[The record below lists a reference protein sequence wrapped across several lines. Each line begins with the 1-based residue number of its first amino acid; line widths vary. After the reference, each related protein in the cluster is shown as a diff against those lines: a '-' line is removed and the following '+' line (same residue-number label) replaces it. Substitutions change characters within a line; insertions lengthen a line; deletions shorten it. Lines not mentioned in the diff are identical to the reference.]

1 MGAFFESALLFS
13 LAVLIVLMGLLIY
26 YFKGRITDLE
36 QKNMKCLELIGDV
49 YKSHLELK
57 RGISIPFIR
66 EQIGGMQQTEDPRIE
81 DPRIEDPR
89 IEDPRIK
96 IELQEQSSHDNFY
109 DDDDDD
115 DDSDDSDDSDS
126 DDEDTENNSDNQ
138 IKTVNV
144 DLSGS
149 IELSEEIDVED
160 MEIEDVDAISND
172 EVIKIENSKP
182 IVVNKI
188 EIDGEIELDI
198 DGDNAEHN
206 DQTQAAEQSKRDS
219 YKKMSLP
226 ALRGFI
232 ISNGYQTDNAK
243 LQKMKKNELI
253 DLIIESQ

>member
-13 LAVLIVLMGLLIY
+13 LAVLIVLIGLLIY

-57 RGISIPFIR
+57 RGMPTM
-66 EQIGGMQQTEDPRIE
+66 IGGQTSMPS
-81 DPRIEDPR
+81 
-89 IEDPRIK
+89 DPRIK
-96 IELQEQSSHDNFY
+96 IELQEHPQYDYCNTNFY
-109 DDDDDD
+109 DDEDDDDEEDDDEDDDD
-115 DDSDDSDDSDS
+115 DVDSIIEIVD
-126 DDEDTENNSDNQ
+126 NIQDNQ
-138 IKTVNV
+138 DNDSQVKMINV
-144 DLSGS
+144 DLSGT
-149 IELSEEIDVED
+149 IELSENMDVEEI
-160 MEIEDVDAISND
+160 EIEDDAAISND
-172 EVIKIENSKP
+172 ELIKVDESEL

-188 EIDGEIELDI
+188 ETEVDEGVE
-198 DGDNAEHN
+198 
-206 DQTQAAEQSKRDS
+206 TQSNSQNVSRES

-253 DLIIESQ
+253 DLIIESQQ

>member
-13 LAVLIVLMGLLIY
+13 LAVLIVLIGLLIY

-57 RGISIPFIR
+57 RGMPTM
-66 EQIGGMQQTEDPRIE
+66 IGGQTSMPS
-81 DPRIEDPR
+81 
-89 IEDPRIK
+89 DPRIK
-96 IELQEQSSHDNFY
+96 IELQEHPQYDYCNTNFY
-109 DDDDDD
+109 DDDDEEVDDDDDD
-115 DDSDDSDDSDS
+115 DDDDVDSIIEIVD
-126 DDEDTENNSDNQ
+126 NIQDNQ
-138 IKTVNV
+138 ESNDNNDNQVKMINV
-144 DLSGS
+144 DLSGT
-149 IELSEEIDVED
+149 IELSENMDVEEI
-160 MEIEDVDAISND
+160 EIEDDAAISND
-172 EVIKIENSKP
+172 ELIKVDESEL

-188 EIDGEIELDI
+188 ENEVDEVVEGVE
-198 DGDNAEHN
+198 
-206 DQTQAAEQSKRDS
+206 TQSNSQNVSRES

-253 DLIIESQ
+253 DLIIESQQ

>member
-13 LAVLIVLMGLLIY
+13 LAVLIVLIGLLIY

-57 RGISIPFIR
+57 RGMAIPFIR
-66 EQIGGMQQTEDPRIE
+66 EQVGGMQQTTDQ
-81 DPRIEDPR
+81 
-89 IEDPRIK
+89 RIK
-96 IELQEQSSHDNFY
+96 IELQEQPHEYEDES
-109 DDDDDD
+109 
-115 DDSDDSDDSDS
+115 DSDSNSDSDS
-126 DDEDTENNSDNQ
+126 DGDDEDSIVEIIEDNADNQ

-160 MEIEDVDAISND
+160 MEIEDVDAIGND
-172 EVIKIENSKP
+172 ELIKIEQSEP
-182 IVVNKI
+182 IIVNKV

-198 DGDNAEHN
+198 DGEHAV
-206 DQTQAAEQSKRDS
+206 DQSKRDS

-243 LQKMKKNELI
+243 LQKMRKNELI
-253 DLIIESQ
+253 DLIIESM

>member
-13 LAVLIVLMGLLIY
+13 LAVLIVLIGLLIY

-66 EQIGGMQQTEDPRIE
+66 EQVGGVQQTLSEQVGGMQQTT
-81 DPRIEDPR
+81 
-89 IEDPRIK
+89 DPRIK
-96 IELQEQSSHDNFY
+96 IELQEQSQ
-109 DDDDDD
+109 DDDFYEDEDDED
-115 DDSDDSDDSDS
+115 EDESDSDS
-126 DDEDTENNSDNQ
+126 DDEDSIVEIIDNQ

-172 EVIKIENSKP
+172 EVIKVEQSEP
-182 IVVNKI
+182 IIVNKV
-188 EIDGEIELDI
+188 EIDGEIELDVE
-198 DGDNAEHN
+198 GEHAV
-206 DQTQAAEQSKRDS
+206 DQSKRDS

>member
-13 LAVLIVLMGLLIY
+13 LAVLIVLIGLLIY

-57 RGISIPFIR
+57 RGMAIPFIR
-66 EQIGGMQQTEDPRIE
+66 EQVGGMQQTEDQ
-81 DPRIEDPR
+81 
-89 IEDPRIK
+89 RIK
-96 IELQEQSSHDNFY
+96 IELQEQPHEYEYEDES
-109 DDDDDD
+109 
-115 DDSDDSDDSDS
+115 DSDSDDDSDS
-126 DDEDTENNSDNQ
+126 DNEIAEDNADNQ

-172 EVIKIENSKP
+172 ELIKIEQSEP
-182 IVVNKI
+182 IIVNKI

-198 DGDNAEHN
+198 DGDNAE
-206 DQTQAAEQSKRDS
+206 QTQAVDQSKRDS

-253 DLIIESQ
+253 DLIIESV

>member
-13 LAVLIVLMGLLIY
+13 LAVLIVLIGLLIY

-57 RGISIPFIR
+57 RGIAIPFIR
-66 EQIGGMQQTEDPRIE
+66 EQVGGMQQT
-81 DPRIEDPR
+81 
-89 IEDPRIK
+89 EDPRIK
-96 IELQEQSSHDNFY
+96 IELQEQSHEY
-109 DDDDDD
+109 EDDDEDNS
-115 DDSDDSDDSDS
+115 DSDSDS
-126 DDEDTENNSDNQ
+126 DDEIAEDNIDNQ

-149 IELSEEIDVED
+149 IELSEEIEVED
-160 MEIEDVDAISND
+160 MEIEDADVISNNKLL
-172 EVIKIENSKP
+172 KIEQSEP
-182 IVVNKI
+182 IIVNKI

-198 DGDNAEHN
+198 EDDHVE
-206 DQTQAAEQSKRDS
+206 QIQAVDQSKRDS

-253 DLIIESQ
+253 DLIIESM

>member
-13 LAVLIVLMGLLIY
+13 LAVLIVLIGLLIY

-57 RGISIPFIR
+57 RGMPTM
-66 EQIGGMQQTEDPRIE
+66 IGGQTSMPS
-81 DPRIEDPR
+81 
-89 IEDPRIK
+89 DPRIK
-96 IELQEQSSHDNFY
+96 IELQEHPQYDYCNTNFY
-109 DDDDDD
+109 DDEDDDDEEDDDEDDDD
-115 DDSDDSDDSDS
+115 DVDSIIEIVD
-126 DDEDTENNSDNQ
+126 NIQDNQ
-138 IKTVNV
+138 ESNDSNDNQVKMINV
-144 DLSGS
+144 DLSGT
-149 IELSEEIDVED
+149 IELSENMDVEEI
-160 MEIEDVDAISND
+160 EIEDDAAISND
-172 EVIKIENSKP
+172 ELIKVDESEL

-188 EIDGEIELDI
+188 ENEVDEVVEGVE
-198 DGDNAEHN
+198 
-206 DQTQAAEQSKRDS
+206 TQSNSQNVSRES

-253 DLIIESQ
+253 DLIIESQQ

>member
-13 LAVLIVLMGLLIY
+13 LAVLIVLIGLLIY
-26 YFKGRITDLE
+26 YFKGRITELE

-57 RGISIPFIR
+57 RGMAIPFIR
-66 EQIGGMQQTEDPRIE
+66 EQVGGMQQTTDQ
-81 DPRIEDPR
+81 
-89 IEDPRIK
+89 RIK
-96 IELQEQSSHDNFY
+96 IELQEQPHEYEDES
-109 DDDDDD
+109 
-115 DDSDDSDDSDS
+115 DSDSNSDSDS
-126 DDEDTENNSDNQ
+126 DGDDEDSIVEIIEDNADNQ

-160 MEIEDVDAISND
+160 MEIEDVDAIGND
-172 EVIKIENSKP
+172 ELIKIEQSEP
-182 IVVNKI
+182 IIVNKV

-198 DGDNAEHN
+198 DGEHAV
-206 DQTQAAEQSKRDS
+206 DQSKRDS

-253 DLIIESQ
+253 DLIIESM

>member
-13 LAVLIVLMGLLIY
+13 LAVLIVLIGLLIY

-66 EQIGGMQQTEDPRIE
+66 EQVGGVQQTLSEQVGGMQQTT
-81 DPRIEDPR
+81 
-89 IEDPRIK
+89 DPRIK
-96 IELQEQSSHDNFY
+96 IELQEQSQEDDFY
-109 DDDDDD
+109 EDEDEDES
-115 DDSDDSDDSDS
+115 DSDGDS
-126 DDEDTENNSDNQ
+126 DDEDNIVEIIDNQ

-172 EVIKIENSKP
+172 EVIKVEQSEP
-182 IVVNKI
+182 IIVNKV
-188 EIDGEIELDI
+188 EIDGEIELDVE
-198 DGDNAEHN
+198 GEHAV
-206 DQTQAAEQSKRDS
+206 DQSKRDS

>member
-66 EQIGGMQQTEDPRIE
+66 EQVGGMQQTN
-81 DPRIEDPR
+81 DPR

-115 DDSDDSDDSDS
+115 DDSDDSDSDSDS

-172 EVIKIENSKP
+172 EVIKIENSEP

>member
-13 LAVLIVLMGLLIY
+13 LAVLIVLIGLLIY

-57 RGISIPFIR
+57 RGMPTM
-66 EQIGGMQQTEDPRIE
+66 IGGQTSMPS
-81 DPRIEDPR
+81 
-89 IEDPRIK
+89 DPRIK
-96 IELQEQSSHDNFY
+96 IELQEHPQYDYCNTNFY
-109 DDDDDD
+109 DDEDDDDEEDDDEDDDDDD
-115 DDSDDSDDSDS
+115 VDSIIEIVD
-126 DDEDTENNSDNQ
+126 NIQDNQ
-138 IKTVNV
+138 ESNDINDSQVKMINV
-144 DLSGS
+144 DLSGT
-149 IELSEEIDVED
+149 IELSENMDVEEI
-160 MEIEDVDAISND
+160 EIEDDAAISND
-172 EVIKIENSKP
+172 ELIKVDESEL

-188 EIDGEIELDI
+188 ENEVDEVVEGVE
-198 DGDNAEHN
+198 
-206 DQTQAAEQSKRDS
+206 TQSNSQNVSRES

-253 DLIIESQ
+253 DLIIESQQ

>member
-13 LAVLIVLMGLLIY
+13 LAVLIVLIGLLIY

-66 EQIGGMQQTEDPRIE
+66 EQVGGMQQTNDS
-81 DPRIEDPR
+81 R

-96 IELQEQSSHDNFY
+96 IELQEQSHDNFY
-109 DDDDDD
+109 DNDDDDD
-115 DDSDDSDDSDS
+115 DDSDNSDDS
-126 DDEDTENNSDNQ
+126 DDEDSIVEIIDNQ

-172 EVIKIENSKP
+172 EVIKVEQSEP

-206 DQTQAAEQSKRDS
+206 DHTQAAEQSKRDS

>member
-13 LAVLIVLMGLLIY
+13 LAVLIVLIGLLIY

-57 RGISIPFIR
+57 RGIAIPFIR
-66 EQIGGMQQTEDPRIE
+66 EQVGGMQQT
-81 DPRIEDPR
+81 
-89 IEDPRIK
+89 EDPRIK
-96 IELQEQSSHDNFY
+96 IELQEQSHEY
-109 DDDDDD
+109 EDDDEDNS
-115 DDSDDSDDSDS
+115 DSDSNDNSDS
-126 DDEDTENNSDNQ
+126 DDEIAEDNADNQ

-149 IELSEEIDVED
+149 IELTEEIDVED
-160 MEIEDVDAISND
+160 MEIEDVDAILKVEQS
-172 EVIKIENSKP
+172 EP
-182 IVVNKI
+182 IIVNKV
-188 EIDGEIELDI
+188 EIDGEIELDV
-198 DGDNAEHN
+198 DGEHAV
-206 DQTQAAEQSKRDS
+206 DQSKRDS
-219 YKKMSLP
+219 YKKMSLS

-253 DLIIESQ
+253 DLIIESM